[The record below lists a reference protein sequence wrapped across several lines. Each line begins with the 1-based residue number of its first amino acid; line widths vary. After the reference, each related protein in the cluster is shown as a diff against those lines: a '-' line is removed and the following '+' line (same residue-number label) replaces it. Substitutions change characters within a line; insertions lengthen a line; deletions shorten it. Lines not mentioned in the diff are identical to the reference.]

1 MGPAKRK
8 KKTVINE
15 NVRRPLY
22 LKKNLT
28 LSHLPVTQLPS
39 NGSILRYY
47 NYIISSKKK
56 RFMKTQVNM
65 ACAKQKGTRN
75 LVCKGKK

>member
-22 LKKNLT
+22 LLKNT
-28 LSHLPVTQLPS
+28 LSHLPVTQMGAFYTITNIYLARKK
-39 NGSILRYY
+39 GS
-47 NYIISSKKK
+47 
-56 RFMKTQVNM
+56 
-65 ACAKQKGTRN
+65 
-75 LVCKGKK
+75 

>member
-22 LKKNLT
+22 LLKNT

-39 NGSILRYY
+39 NGSFLRYY
-47 NYIISSKKK
+47 SYIISSKNK